1 MDMSHYYHQEENRF
15 RGAAHAGSW
24 YTSNAPQL
32 TADLLGWLSRVS
44 PKYPGQQFPAIGCK
58 GIIAPH
64 AGYAFSGEN
73 AAWAYKCIDP
83 STTRRVFILGP
94 SHHWRIKTCALSRCH
109 TYDTPIGTLP
119 VDTATV
125 NSLYA
130 AGGFEWMSMTID
142 EREHSIEM
150 QLPYL
155 RKVCEGKDIKIV
167 PILIGNLDQ
176 AAELEYGEK
185 IAPYLA
191 QEGTIV
197 IVSSDF
203 CHWGQRYNY
212 TFYYPK
218 SKPIASPFSPDEG
231 WHITRASPPDPDQSI
246 WESITQ
252 LDHEGMGILADK
264 NRSALTAH
272 TDFHKYLNTTSNT
285 ICGCHAIGVLWGALA
300 RLESASGRKASC
312 TWVKYDQSA
321 QVTEVSEFSVSYASG
336 WITI

>member
-1 MDMSHYYHQEENRF
+1 MRESTVLKCNCLTYAKSV
-15 RGAAHAGSW
+15 RGESVFFS
-24 YTSNAPQL
+24 TLISNE
-32 TADLLGWLSRVS
+32 SS
-44 PKYPGQQFPAIGCK
+44 
-58 GIIAPH
+58 
-64 AGYAFSGEN
+64 N
-73 AAWAYKCIDP
+73 DP
-83 STTRRVFILGP
+83 YS
-94 SHHWRIKTCALSRCH
+94 
-109 TYDTPIGTLP
+109 
-119 VDTATV
+119 
-125 NSLYA
+125 
-130 AGGFEWMSMTID
+130 
-142 EREHSIEM
+142 
-150 QLPYL
+150 
-155 RKVCEGKDIKIV
+155 KDIKIV

-203 CHWGQRYNY
+203 CHWFVGSLCQFNCCNFFFYQRGQRYNY

-231 WHITRASPPDPDQSI
+231 WHITRASPPDADQSI